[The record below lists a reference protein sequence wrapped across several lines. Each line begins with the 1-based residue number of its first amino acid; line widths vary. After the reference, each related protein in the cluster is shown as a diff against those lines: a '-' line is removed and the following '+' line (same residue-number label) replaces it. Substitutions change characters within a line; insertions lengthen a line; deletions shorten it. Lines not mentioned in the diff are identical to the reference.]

1 VSNATEE
8 KEPGKREWMS
18 FWALVGMQSTNAFN
32 DNFAKF
38 ILIPLGVAL
47 AGLGL
52 APKGME
58 YILGLLMVLP
68 FILFAPTAG
77 WLADRFAKHR
87 VIRWSSWFQ
96 LFVLGMMGAALWVG
110 TTLGKDHSMLAL
122 VVVLAAFF
130 LLATQSALL
139 SPAKM
144 GVVKELVGSN
154 RLGFA
159 NGVMEGTVIL
169 AILLGQIIGGVWFD
183 KWGIQQGLDSEP
195 WKAAMI
201 PILWIL
207 IGAIISLIL
216 CHLIQPTKPQG
227 ATTFSKG
234 VVLKHFSDLMKVRQ
248 DLPLWRSTKGIAFF
262 WGFGGFLQ
270 LLLIQIAQERKGSFA
285 GMGVETALLWTPV
298 VVGIVVGSISAS
310 LICARRNE
318 LGLIPVGGVMM
329 TMGMLALAFTPAGWS
344 VNILLGLSG
353 CGAAMFLVPLNA
365 YQQDRAPNGE
375 RGLVISAS
383 NLCTNLAGVFAVGL
397 QYSLKTLGVP
407 SGMQFIFIAVICGW
421 ATIYIM
427 RLLPRDFVRLIVLG
441 VFRSI
446 YKLKVKGVDKIPR
459 EGGVLLVSNHLSY
472 IDAIVLSAAC
482 PRPIRFLMF
491 ADCFERKW
499 IGKMARFFDTVPITP
514 SKAKDAIRVASDALN
529 EGAVVCIFPEGQLSR
544 TGGVSELKRGYQMI
558 AKRAK
563 CPILPA
569 YMDGLWGSVWSFA
582 EGNFLKKHPRTLQY
596 GLNVAFGDLMDPKD
610 DLAGRL
616 RDLSVITATERE
628 KRFRPKTY
636 RKPKSKRGLPP
647 GYSGILKKCRDGSES
662 ARQMRVNALQLGQVN
677 IASRRSR
684 MLVEWRDG
692 DLSGILGILWPTV
705 IRARVN
711 LVHGTT
717 DGEIFTRALKTRSN
731 CVILHGAEGRNE
743 LIGKLR
749 RKKISV
755 WSFDEKASSDGEVF
769 GCLVKEGRVVSF
781 AIPDPDYETT
791 TQMPQTGWKEDSAG
805 KLLPGFSINQGRIS
819 GPAFSAPV
827 EIKAREIDEEGF
839 LKQVNRLTIG

>member
-1 VSNATEE
+1 
-8 KEPGKREWMS
+8 
-18 FWALVGMQSTNAFN
+18 MQSTNAFN

-47 AGLGL
+47 AALGL
-52 APKGME
+52 APEGME

-77 WLADRFAKHR
+77 WLGDRFAKHQ

-110 TTLGKDHSMLAL
+110 TTYGKEHSGLAL

-183 KWGIQQGLDSEP
+183 KWGIQEGLGP

-201 PILWIL
+201 PMFWIL
-207 IGAIISLIL
+207 IGAVISLIL
-216 CHLIQPTKPQG
+216 CHLIRPTKPQG
-227 ATTFSKG
+227 AEPFSKD
-234 VVLKHFSDLMKVRQ
+234 VALRHFSDLMKVRR

-270 LLLIQIAQERKGSFA
+270 LLLIQIAQERKGSFE
-285 GMGVETALLWTPV
+285 GMGVETALLWVPV
-298 VVGIVVGSISAS
+298 VLGIVVGSVSAS

-318 LGLIPVGGVMM
+318 LGLIAVGGVMM
-329 TMGMLALAFTPAGWS
+329 TMGMLALAFIPEGWQAN
-344 VNILLGLSG
+344 VLLGLSG

-365 YQQDRAPNGE
+365 YQQDRAPKGE

-397 QYSLKTLGVP
+397 QFGLKALGVP
-407 SGMQFIFIAVICGW
+407 SWMQFLFIAAVCGW
-421 ATIYIM
+421 ATIFIM
-427 RLLPRDFVRLIVLG
+427 RILPKDFVRLIGLG

-446 YKLKVKGVDKIPR
+446 YKLKVQGTEKIPR
-459 EGGVLLVSNHLSY
+459 EGGVLLVSNHLTY

-499 IGKMARFFDTVPITP
+499 VGKMARFFDTVPITP

-544 TGGVSELKRGYQMI
+544 TGGVSELKRGFQMI
-558 AKRAK
+558 AKRAD

-582 EGNFLKKHPRTLQY
+582 EGNFLKKYPRTLQY
-596 GLNVAFGDLMDPKD
+596 GVNVAFGDLMGPRD
-610 DLAGRL
+610 DLGERL

-628 KRFRPKTY
+628 KRFKPKTY
-636 RKPKSKRGLPP
+636 RKPKSKKGLPS
-647 GYSGILKKCRDGSES
+647 GYFGMLKRCKDGSEDV
-662 ARQMRVNALQLGQVN
+662 RQMRVNALQLGQVN
-677 IASRRSR
+677 LASRRSR
-684 MLVEWRDG
+684 MLVEWRDD

-705 IRARVN
+705 IRAKVN
-711 LVHGTT
+711 LVDKAT
-717 DGEIFTRALKTRSN
+717 DEEFLAKAFKTRSD
-731 CVILHGAEGRNE
+731 CVILRGVEERCE
-743 LIGKLR
+743 LVEKLR
-749 RKKISV
+749 EKKISV
-755 WSFDEKASSDGEVF
+755 WSFDEMASSDGEVF
-769 GCLVKEGRVVSF
+769 GCLIKGDRVISF
-781 AIPDPDYETT
+781 AIPHPDYETT
-791 TQMPQTGWKEDSAG
+791 TKMPQSGWKEDSLG
-805 KLLPGFSINQGRIS
+805 RLLPGFSFGQGRVS
-819 GPAFSAPV
+819 GPAFAKPV
-827 EIKAREIDEEGF
+827 EIEAQEIDEEGF
-839 LKQVNRLTIG
+839 LR

>member
-1 VSNATEE
+1 VSKTTKETEL
-8 KEPGKREWMS
+8 GKREWMS

-47 AGLGL
+47 AALKL
-52 APKGME
+52 APAGME
-58 YILGLLMVLP
+58 YVLGLLMVLP

-77 WLADRFAKHR
+77 WLGDRFAKHR

-110 TTLGKDHSMLAL
+110 TTFGKDHSTLAL
-122 VVVLAAFF
+122 IIVLMAFF

-144 GVVKELVGSN
+144 GVVKELVGSS

-183 KWGIQQGLDSEP
+183 KWGIQAGLEP

-201 PILWIL
+201 PMLWIL
-207 IGAIISLIL
+207 IGAVISLIL
-216 CHLIQPTKPQG
+216 CHLIRPTKPQG
-227 ATTFSKG
+227 AGPFTKE
-234 VVLKHFSDLMKVRQ
+234 VALRHFSDLMKVRK

-285 GMGVETALLWTPV
+285 GMGVEAAMLWVPV
-298 VVGIVVGSISAS
+298 VVGIIVGSVSAS

-318 LGLIPVGGVMM
+318 LGLIAVGGVMM
-329 TMGMLALAFTPAGWS
+329 TMGMLALAFFSDGWQGN
-344 VNILLGLSG
+344 VLLGLSG

-365 YQQDRAPNGE
+365 YQQDRAPEGE

-397 QYSLKTLGVP
+397 QFGLKALEVP
-407 SGMQFIFIAVICGW
+407 SWMQFLFMAFICGW
-421 ATIYIM
+421 ATVFIM
-427 RLLPRDFVRLIVLG
+427 RLLPKDFVRLIVLG

-446 YKLKVKGVDKIPR
+446 YKLKVKGVRNIPR

-472 IDAIVLSAAC
+472 IDAMVLSAAC

-514 SKAKDAIRVASDALN
+514 SKAKDAIRVAGDALN

-544 TGGVSELKRGYQMI
+544 TGGMSELKRGYQMI
-558 AKRAK
+558 AKRAN

-582 EGNFLKKHPRTLQY
+582 EGNFLKKYPRTLQY
-596 GLNVAFGDLMDPKD
+596 GVNVAFGALMGPKEDLVEK
-610 DLAGRL
+610 L
-616 RDLSVITATERE
+616 REISVITATERE

-636 RKPKSKRGLPP
+636 RRPKSKKGLPLDYA
-647 GYSGILKKCRDGSES
+647 GMLKKCRDGSEGT
-662 ARQMRVNALQLGQVN
+662 RQMRVNALQLGQVN
-677 IASRRSR
+677 LASRRSR
-684 MLVEWRDG
+684 MLVEWRD
-692 DLSGILGILWPTV
+692 DELSGILGILWPTV
-705 IRARVN
+705 VRARVE
-711 LVHGTT
+711 LI
-717 DGEIFTRALKTRSN
+717 GEATNEEILAKALKNRST
-731 CVILHGAEGRNE
+731 CVILRGVEGRDE
-743 LIGKLR
+743 LLDQLLE
-749 RKKISV
+749 KKISV
-755 WSFDEKASSDGEVF
+755 WSFDETGASDGHLF
-769 GCLVKEGRVVSF
+769 SCLIQEERVISF
-781 AIPDPDYETT
+781 AIPHPDYETT
-791 TQMPQTGWKEDSAG
+791 TQMPQSGWKEESVG
-805 KLLPGFSINQGRIS
+805 RLLPGFAFSKGKVS
-819 GPAFSAPV
+819 GPAYSESV
-827 EIKAREIDEEGF
+827 EIEAREIDEEGF
-839 LKQVNRLTIG
+839 LR

>member
-1 VSNATEE
+1 
-8 KEPGKREWMS
+8 MS
-18 FWALVGMQSTNAFN
+18 FWALVGMQSANAFN

-47 AGLGL
+47 AALGL

-58 YILGLLMVLP
+58 YILGLLLVLP

-77 WLADRFAKHR
+77 WLGDRFAKHR

-96 LFVLGMMGAALWVG
+96 LFVLGMMCAALWVG
-110 TTLGKDHSMLAL
+110 TTFGKDHSMLAL
-122 VVVLAAFF
+122 VIVLAAFF

-139 SPAKM
+139 SPAKI

-183 KWGIQQGLDSEP
+183 KWGMQQGLDAEP

-201 PILWIL
+201 PMLWIL
-207 IGAIISLIL
+207 IGAVISLIL
-216 CHLIQPTKPQG
+216 CHFIQHTKPQG
-227 ATTFSKG
+227 AGKFSKR
-234 VVLKHFSDLMKVRQ
+234 VVLKHFSDLMKVRK

-285 GMGVETALLWTPV
+285 GMGVETALLWLPV
-298 VVGIVVGSISAS
+298 VVGIVFGSIAAS

-318 LGLIPVGGVMM
+318 LGLIPVGGLMM
-329 TMGMLALAFTPAGWS
+329 TMGMLALAFVPAGWQA
-344 VNILLGLSG
+344 NALLGLSG
-353 CGAAMFLVPLNA
+353 CGAAIFLVPLNA
-365 YQQDRAPNGE
+365 YQQDRAPNDE

-383 NLCTNLAGVFAVGL
+383 NLCNNLAGVFAVGL
-397 QYSLKTLGVP
+397 QYSLKALGVP
-407 SGMQFIFIAVICGW
+407 SWIQFIFIAVICGW
-421 ATIYIM
+421 ATIHII
-427 RLLPRDFVRLIVLG
+427 RLLPKDFVRLIVLG

-446 YKLKVKGVDKIPR
+446 YRLEVKGGDKIPR
-459 EGGVLLVSNHLSY
+459 EGGVLLVPNHLSY

-499 IGKMARFFDTVPITP
+499 VGKMARFFDTVPIT
-514 SKAKDAIRVASDALN
+514 SSRAKDAIRVASDALN

-544 TGGVSELKRGYQMI
+544 TGGVGELKRGYQMI

-582 EGNFLKKHPRTLQY
+582 EGNFLKKYPRSLQY
-596 GLNVAFGDLMDPKD
+596 GVNVAFGDVMDAKD

-616 RDLSVITATERE
+616 RDLSVITAAERE
-628 KRFRPKTY
+628 KRFRPKRY
-636 RKPKSKRGLPP
+636 RKPKKGLPP
-647 GYSGILKKCRDGSES
+647 EYSTMLKKCQDESEG

-677 IASRRSR
+677 ISSRRSR
-684 MLVEWRDG
+684 MLVEWRDD

-711 LVHGTT
+711 LVNGAT
-717 DGEIFTRALKTRSN
+717 DGEIFARALKTRSD
-731 CVILHGAEGRNE
+731 CVILRSVEGRNE
-743 LIGKLR
+743 LIGRLR
-749 RKKISV
+749 RKKIFV

-769 GCLVKEGRVVSF
+769 GCLVQEGRVVSF
-781 AIPDPDYETT
+781 AIPDPDYDTT

-805 KLLPGFSINQGRIS
+805 KLLPGFSFNQGRIS
-819 GPAFSAPV
+819 GPAFSTSV

-839 LKQVNRLTIG
+839 LK